1 MLKESL
7 QRYETARQEPTFPSA
22 AQSSR
27 FVLKPALL
35 RAYNLCKSKDAIS
48 KSKGREKI
56 HPCDATHLCSPANC
70 KESDISIASVLPFK
84 LGRAKAARALS
95 AKVNATNAI
104 GYKFKIKNALY
115 PILNVKNWKKY
126 WGRWGRRGSSI

>member
-7 QRYETARQEPTFPSA
+7 QRYETARQEPTFLSA

-70 KESDISIASVLPFK
+70 RESDISIASVLPFK

-104 GYKFKIKNALY
+104 GYKFGYKAFFIL
-115 PILNVKNWKKY
+115 ILNIKNWKKY
-126 WGRWGRRGSSI
+126 WGRWERRGSSI